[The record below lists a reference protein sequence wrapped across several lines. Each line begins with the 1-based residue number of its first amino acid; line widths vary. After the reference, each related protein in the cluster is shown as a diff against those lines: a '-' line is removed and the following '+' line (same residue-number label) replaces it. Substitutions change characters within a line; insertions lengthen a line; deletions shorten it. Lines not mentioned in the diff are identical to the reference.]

1 VLHVLIFS
9 YLLSKFCFIFLPAE
23 ASLSK
28 YHHLLAKYPH
38 TSTRIIIIIIII
50 IATTPTNATA
60 SNNIHTYKI

>member
-1 VLHVLIFS
+1 VLHVLIFFH
-9 YLLSKFCFIFLPAE
+9 LLSKFCFIFLSVE

-28 YHHLLAKYPH
+28 YHRLQAIYTR
-38 TSTRIIIIIIII
+38 TSTRINIIIII